1 MCRSERGLNSG
12 SARDWSVRRHRGW
25 RRIWW
30 TIFDEKRSAA
40 AATVGPSILLLGY
53 FAALSG
59 GHRTSVWWLVAGLVL
74 LPFGIRRTRRRLA
87 EIRRWERGE

>member
-1 MCRSERGLNSG
+1 M
-12 SARDWSVRRHRGW
+12 
-25 RRIWW
+25 
-30 TIFDEKRSAA
+30 
-40 AATVGPSILLLGY
+40 LLGY